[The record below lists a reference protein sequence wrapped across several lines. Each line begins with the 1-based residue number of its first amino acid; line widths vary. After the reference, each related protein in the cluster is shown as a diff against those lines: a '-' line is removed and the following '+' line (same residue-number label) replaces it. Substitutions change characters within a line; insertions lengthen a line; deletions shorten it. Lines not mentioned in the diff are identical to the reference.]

1 MSIVSII
8 LQSVVLLL
16 LTRAGTKSSRRSR
29 FEDYQ
34 NGESQR
40 GTANSGQRDANRG
53 QKRSCGHALSI
64 RFTKSDRN
72 SDESSSYKPM
82 NSQNMHYKGK

>member
-40 GTANSGQRDANRG
+40 GTANSGQDANRG